1 MSDLIL
7 CNALENKKKFIQIP
21 GRMKLPHQTTEG
33 DLYELPVIFIQLVR
47 PAAFIFST
55 ASASASASAS
65 AFAEQNEKENME
77 MNRLSLPTSNAVS
90 E

>member
-1 MSDLIL
+1 VSDLIL

-55 ASASASASAS
+55 ASASA
-65 AFAEQNEKENME
+65 FAEQNEKENME

>member
-1 MSDLIL
+1 
-7 CNALENKKKFIQIP
+7 
-21 GRMKLPHQTTEG
+21 MKLPHQTTEG

-47 PAAFIFST
+47 PAAFIFSTAT

>member
-55 ASASASASAS
+55 ATASASASAS